1 MMRLEKNLIR
11 FYSSKGFQSGQ
22 QRINHDVQA
31 RRSRPQGKNSKKKR
45 GAVIKGAM
53 YESAAESVEGSPFY
67 LMQQSRDPYAKLAKI
82 QNYSLG

>member
-1 MMRLEKNLIR
+1 MCRRDGRGTALHFQISIRRNLLIFLRCEKTTI
-11 FYSSKGFQSGQ
+11 
-22 QRINHDVQA
+22 
-31 RRSRPQGKNSKKKR
+31 RPQGKNSKKKR

-53 YESAAESVEGSPFY
+53 YESSAESVEGSPFY

>member
-1 MMRLEKNLIR
+1 MI
-11 FYSSKGFQSGQ
+11 
-22 QRINHDVQA
+22 
-31 RRSRPQGKNSKKKR
+31 RPQGKNSKKKR